1 MITMQPG
8 SSLVGA
14 GGFNPHQGAAGSCIH
29 PEEVAL
35 PWQWPSQSFILLIC
49 ESWPGFVSKRL
60 TVFSLECMMCLST
73 SRAAPGTPQKLM
85 KEE

>member
-1 MITMQPG
+1 MLLQAYQLLWLRALIMITMQPG

-49 ESWPGFVSKRL
+49 ESWPGFVSKAL
-60 TVFSLECMMCLST
+60 DSFFT
-73 SRAAPGTPQKLM
+73 
-85 KEE
+85 